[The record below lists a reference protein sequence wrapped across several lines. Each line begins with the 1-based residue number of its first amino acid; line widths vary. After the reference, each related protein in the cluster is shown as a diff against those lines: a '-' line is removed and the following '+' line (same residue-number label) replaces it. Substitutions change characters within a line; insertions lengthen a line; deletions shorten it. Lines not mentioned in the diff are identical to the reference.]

1 MPEKLHLNGYY
12 CKFSLNAKIRKK
24 INAKKFVEFF
34 LFDAKQQELLSLTI
48 SRCCGYLKLLEAKKL
63 RGVRIF

>member
-1 MPEKLHLNGYY
+1 MQRNLL
-12 CKFSLNAKIRKK
+12 
-24 INAKKFVEFF
+24 FF
-34 LFDAKQQELLSLTI
+34 FDAKQQELLSLTI